1 MLYYRKGDDD
11 DSLVEA
17 VSGIMA
23 IKEEATL
30 NDIYFVLVSDH
41 REFAKLGVEE
51 SPALVYYENN
61 IPFLYRRNLKVW
73 PYPMS
78 SVNVSIVGNGGYI
91 SEDKEV
97 CLFMM
102 SALVCSS
109 AILPSCTFW
118 STFT

>member
-73 PYPMS
+73 PPMS
-78 SVNVSIVGNGGYI
+78 SVNVSTLLGMGVI
-91 SEDKEV
+91 
-97 CLFMM
+97 
-102 SALVCSS
+102 
-109 AILPSCTFW
+109 
-118 STFT
+118 